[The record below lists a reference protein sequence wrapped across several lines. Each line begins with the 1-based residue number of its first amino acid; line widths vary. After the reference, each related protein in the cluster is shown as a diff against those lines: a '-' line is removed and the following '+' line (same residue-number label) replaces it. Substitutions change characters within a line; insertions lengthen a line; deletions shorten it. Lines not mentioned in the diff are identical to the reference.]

1 MITMKNIFLIS
12 ITLILVMG
20 CGSGESNEL
29 TPIADQ
35 VTDTDQIFSI
45 EDFKSVGFKKSKEY
59 KVDEL
64 PGATS
69 AFYGFIKN
77 KLDPDDQK
85 IDYELRFY
93 ANHADAV
100 QIGTEYV
107 ENATGE
113 DGCITKKCALWT
125 PDLKHRQFL
134 AERLGN
140 AHAGNGQPKAK
151 YISYLIYG
159 NMIMMCPGYNLEDSQ
174 MRCSK
179 TLYDVVPSANPVTE

>member
-1 MITMKNIFLIS
+1 MKKILLIS
-12 ITLILVMG
+12 LFIIVVLGCSSEETTEDIPLV
-20 CGSGESNEL
+20 
-29 TPIADQ
+29 
-35 VTDTDQIFSI
+35 DQITDSDRVFSI
-45 EDFKSVGFKKSKEY
+45 EDFKSVGFKKSKAY

-85 IDYELRFY
+85 IDYEIRFY
-93 ANHADAV
+93 ANHSDA
-100 QIGTEYV
+100 IEMGTKYV

-113 DGCITKKCALWT
+113 DGCIDKDCALWK

-140 AHAGNGQPKAK
+140 THAGNGQPKPK
-151 YISYLIYG
+151 YLTYVIYG
-159 NMIMMCPGYNLEDSQ
+159 YMILMCPGYNVEDSKI
-174 MRCSK
+174 RWS
-179 TLYDVVPSANPVTE
+179 TTIYNIENPGSG